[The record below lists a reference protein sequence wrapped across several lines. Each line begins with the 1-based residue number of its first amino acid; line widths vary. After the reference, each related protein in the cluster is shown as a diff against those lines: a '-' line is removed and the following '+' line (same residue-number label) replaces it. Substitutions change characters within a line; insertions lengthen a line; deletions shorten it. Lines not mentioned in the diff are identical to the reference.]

1 MTRQI
6 DADAVEGEKLP
17 VVVLGEFADLGDD
30 ESIHLTASRAPRDA
44 LTALQLQHPGTFE
57 WIVLESGPARFRI
70 EIRRR
75 PRGGELTI
83 RDFLDA
89 DHVRLDAM
97 ATEIAELVEGPAREG
112 IGMRI
117 DELICGLERHFAQEE
132 NVLFAAIERV
142 AGGAAQ
148 HLAVLREEHRIIRG
162 LMKGLRDAVAVQRDV
177 GTATAA
183 LRLELRRH
191 ARKELWILYPL
202 LDEIAGS
209 SRKDLVRAMEET

>member
-1 MTRQI
+1 M
-6 DADAVEGEKLP
+6 AVLAQFG
-17 VVVLGEFADLGDD
+17 DLGDA
-30 ESIHLTASRAPRDA
+30 EAILLTSSRPPRDA
-44 LTALQLQHPGTFE
+44 LTALQLREPGAFQ
-57 WIVLESGPARFRI
+57 WIVLENGPERFRI

-75 PRGGELTI
+75 ARSGELTI

-89 DHVRLDAM
+89 DHVRLDRA
-97 ATEIAELVEGPAREG
+97 ATEIAERLEGPAREG
-112 IGMRI
+112 MGARI

-132 NVLFAAIERV
+132 NVLFTAIERV

-148 HLAVLREEHRIIRG
+148 HLAVLREEHRIIREI
-162 LMKGLRDAVAVQRDV
+162 MKGVREAHAAQRDV

-209 SRKDLVRAMEET
+209 TRKDLVRAMEET